1 MIRLNRR
8 NLVWLIPVLM
18 IVTFPVWQLPISS
31 FLTPRGIEESD
42 VATGTEKE
50 HDFVMQK
57 VLITQNQAGEKTA
70 EIRARQAYTSEK
82 PDEFVLVDVD
92 SDLYDDQG
100 DMVNIKA
107 DSGIYNTQTKHLIL
121 NKNVVVSRDSQKQ
134 QLFTDLLH
142 YYDDKR
148 IIDSPVPTRMVA
160 EGAEIKGSNL
170 RYDIVT
176 GQYLVGGRVH
186 TILQPE

>member
-70 EIRARQAYTSEK
+70 EIRARQAYTSDK

-142 YYDDKR
+142 YYDDNR

>member
-70 EIRARQAYTSEK
+70 EIRARQAYTSDK

>member
-1 MIRLNRR
+1 MITLNRR

-18 IVTFPVWQLPISS
+18 IITFPLWRLPVSS
-31 FLTPRGIEESD
+31 FLTPRGLDENS

-50 HDFVMQK
+50 HDFIMKK
-57 VLITQNQAGEKTA
+57 VLFTQNQAGKKTA

-82 PDEFVLVDVD
+82 PDEFVLVDID

-107 DSGIYNTQTKHLIL
+107 DSGIYNTQTRHLIL
-121 NKNVVVSRDSQKQ
+121 NKNVVVSRDSEKQ

-142 YYDDKR
+142 YYDEKR

-160 EGAEIKGSNL
+160 ERAEIRGSSL

-176 GQYLVGGRVH
+176 GQDLVGGRVY
-186 TILQPE
+186 TVLGAE

>member
-1 MIRLNRR
+1 MMTLNRR

-18 IVTFPVWQLPISS
+18 IATFPLWRLPLSS
-31 FLTPRGIEESD
+31 FLAPRGLDENS

-50 HDFVMQK
+50 HDFIMQK
-57 VLITQNQAGEKTA
+57 VLITQNQAGKKTA
-70 EIRARQAYTSEK
+70 EIHARQAYTSDK
-82 PDEFVLVDVD
+82 PDEFVLVDID

-107 DSGIYNTQTKHLIL
+107 DSGIYNTQTRHLIL
-121 NKNVVVSRDSQKQ
+121 NKNVVVSRDSEKQ

-142 YYDDKR
+142 YYDEKR

-160 EGAEIKGSNL
+160 ERAEIRGSSL

-176 GQYLVGGRVH
+176 GQYLVGGRVY
-186 TILQPE
+186 TVLGAE

>member
-1 MIRLNRR
+1 MISLNRR
-8 NLVWLIPVLM
+8 NLVWLIPVLI
-18 IVTFPVWQLPISS
+18 IVTFPVWQIPISS
-31 FLTPRGIEESD
+31 FLAPRGLEESSVD
-42 VATGTEKE
+42 TGTDKE

-70 EIRARQAYTSEK
+70 EIRARQAYTSDK
-82 PDEFVLVDVD
+82 PDEFVLVTIDA
-92 SDLYDDQG
+92 DLFDDQG

-107 DSGIYNTQTKHLIL
+107 DSGIYNTQTRHLIL
-121 NKNVVVSRDSQKQ
+121 NKNVIVTREADKQ

-142 YYDDKR
+142 YYDEKR

-160 EGAEIKGSNL
+160 EGAEIRGSSL

-176 GQYLVGGRVH
+176 GQYLVGGRVS
-186 TILQPE
+186 TILQPQ

>member
-1 MIRLNRR
+1 
-8 NLVWLIPVLM
+8 
-18 IVTFPVWQLPISS
+18 
-31 FLTPRGIEESD
+31 
-42 VATGTEKE
+42 
-50 HDFVMQK
+50 
-57 VLITQNQAGEKTA
+57 
-70 EIRARQAYTSEK
+70 
-82 PDEFVLVDVD
+82 VDID
-92 SDLYDDQG
+92 SDLFDDQG

-142 YYDDKR
+142 YFDDKR

-160 EGAEIKGSNL
+160 EGAEIKGSSL

-176 GQYLVGGRVH
+176 GQFLVGGRVH

>member
-1 MIRLNRR
+1 MIALNRR
-8 NLVWLIPVLM
+8 NLVWLIPVM
-18 IVTFPVWQLPISS
+18 IIVTFPLWQIPISA
-31 FLTPRGIEESD
+31 FLTPRGLEESS
-42 VATGTEKE
+42 VATGTGKE

-70 EIRARQAYTSEK
+70 EIRARQAYTSDK
-82 PDEFVLVDVD
+82 PDEFVLVTIDA
-92 SDLYDDQG
+92 DLFDDQG

-107 DSGIYNTQTKHLIL
+107 DAGIYNTQTRHLIL
-121 NKNVVVSRDSQKQ
+121 NKNVIVSRDSDKQ

-148 IIDSPVPTRMVA
+148 IIDSPVATRMVA
-160 EGAEIKGSNL
+160 EGAEIRGSSL

-176 GQYLVGGRVH
+176 GQYLVGGRVT
-186 TILQPE
+186 TILQPQ

>member
-1 MIRLNRR
+1 MMTLNRR

-18 IVTFPVWQLPISS
+18 IATFPLWRLPLSS
-31 FLTPRGIEESD
+31 FLAPRGLDENS

-50 HDFVMQK
+50 HDFIMQK
-57 VLITQNQAGEKTA
+57 VLITKNQAGKKNA
-70 EIRARQAYTSEK
+70 EIRARQAYTSDK
-82 PDEFVLVDVD
+82 PDEFVLVDID

-107 DSGIYNTQTKHLIL
+107 DSGIYNTQTRHLIL
-121 NKNVVVSRDSQKQ
+121 NKNVVVSRDSEKQ

-142 YYDDKR
+142 YYDEKR

-160 EGAEIKGSNL
+160 ERAEIRGSSL

-176 GQYLVGGRVH
+176 GQYLVGGRVY
-186 TILQPE
+186 TVLGAE

>member
-1 MIRLNRR
+1 MITLNRR

-18 IVTFPVWQLPISS
+18 IITFPLWRLPVSS
-31 FLTPRGIEESD
+31 FLTPRGLDENS

-50 HDFVMQK
+50 HDFIMQK
-57 VLITQNQAGEKTA
+57 VLFTQNQAGKKTA

-82 PDEFVLVDVD
+82 PDEFVLVDID

-107 DSGIYNTQTKHLIL
+107 DSGIYNTQTRHLIL
-121 NKNVVVSRDSQKQ
+121 NKNVVVSRDSEKQ

-142 YYDDKR
+142 YFDEKR

-160 EGAEIKGSNL
+160 ERAEISGSSL

-186 TILQPE
+186 TVLGTE

>member
-1 MIRLNRR
+1 MMTLKRR

-18 IVTFPVWQLPISS
+18 IATFPLWRLPLSS
-31 FLTPRGIEESD
+31 FLAPRGLDENS

-50 HDFVMQK
+50 HDFIMQK
-57 VLITQNQAGEKTA
+57 VLITQNQAGKKTA
-70 EIRARQAYTSEK
+70 EIRARQAYTSDK
-82 PDEFVLVDVD
+82 PDEFVLVDID

-107 DSGIYNTQTKHLIL
+107 DSGIYNTQTRHLIL
-121 NKNVVVSRDSQKQ
+121 NKNVVVSRDSEKQ

-142 YYDDKR
+142 YYDEKR

-160 EGAEIKGSNL
+160 ERAEIRGSSL

-176 GQYLVGGRVH
+176 GQYLVGGRVY
-186 TILQPE
+186 TVLGAE

>member
-1 MIRLNRR
+1 MMTLNRR

-18 IVTFPVWQLPISS
+18 IATFPLWRLPLSS
-31 FLTPRGIEESD
+31 FLAPRGLDENS

-50 HDFVMQK
+50 HDFIMQK
-57 VLITQNQAGEKTA
+57 VLITQNQAGKKTA
-70 EIRARQAYTSEK
+70 EIRARQAYTSDK
-82 PDEFVLVDVD
+82 PDEFVLVDID

-107 DSGIYNTQTKHLIL
+107 DSGIYNTQTRHLIL
-121 NKNVVVSRDSQKQ
+121 NKNVVVSRDSEKQ

-142 YYDDKR
+142 YYDEKR

-160 EGAEIKGSNL
+160 ERAEIRGSSL

-176 GQYLVGGRVH
+176 GQYLVGGRVY
-186 TILQPE
+186 TVLGAE